1 MARGTW
7 DDTNKPKAP
16 GYYHR
21 MVQAAQETAES
32 ISGILAMPVKSNWG
46 PIKAVTEVSG
56 LPELKHKFG
65 TSMEFTAYKLGRL
78 ALLGNPEKLLLYRL
92 ADGSAAKGKASLKN
106 SESEQTAVINFET
119 IYASDRDFKLS
130 VASNIVNSSNKDIS
144 LYEGTTLLGKVE
156 NISGTLQ
163 EILDIINKSTIGDY
177 VVGTLADN
185 ATGTLAD
192 VSSVAFTGG
201 NNGTTS
207 ITNDDY
213 VSAME
218 AIRAYEFDGFTLD
231 GVSDPA
237 LIATVKEWGEECQK
251 EGLDFLIFSATN
263 ETTLNAANQK
273 SKGYNSTLM
282 HNGFAKTLTYDK
294 VDYTI
299 AEAMVYVA
307 ALALSKNLKGSICN
321 AETIFTDVQ
330 PRLKRTEVDSALEA
344 GTIVFTVK
352 KNGKVVIVDDVNTY
366 KDYEKEEDKVLGNI
380 RAIRFINTVNKT
392 CAIKA
397 EDDLE
402 GQVSGD
408 DTGHTI
414 ILSGFKNFFDE
425 WKKLGIISGYTAE
438 TDEENQAKAETDEYF
453 WKWSADYV
461 NVTKRIYSKGNLVG

>member
-7 DDTNKPKAP
+7 SETNKPKAP
-16 GYYHR
+16 GFYHR
-21 MVQAAQETAES
+21 MVQKAQETAES
-32 ISGILAMPVKSNWG
+32 ISGVLAMPVKSNWG
-46 PIKAVTEVSG
+46 PIKTVTEVSG
-56 LPELKHKFG
+56 LQELKHKFG
-65 TSMEFTAYKLGRL
+65 TSMDFTAYKLGRL

-92 ADGSAAKGKASLKN
+92 ADDSAAKGAASLKN
-106 SESEQTAVINFET
+106 SEDTDVIKFET
-119 IYASDRDFKLS
+119 LYPSDRDFKLS

-144 LYEGTTLLGKVE
+144 LYEGTTLLGKIE
-156 NISGTLQ
+156 NITGTLQ
-163 EILDIINKSTIGDY
+163 EILDIINKSNIGDY
-177 VVGTLADN
+177 VVGKLVDG

-213 VSAME
+213 ISAME
-218 AIRAYEFDGFTLD
+218 VIRAYEFDGFTLD

-237 LIATVKEWGEECQK
+237 LIATVKEWGDECKK

-282 HNGFAKTLTYDK
+282 HNGFAKTLTYDN

-299 AEAMVYVA
+299 AETMVYVA

-330 PRLKRTEVDSALEA
+330 PRLKRTEIDSALEA
-344 GTIVFTVK
+344 GTIVFTAK

-380 RAIRFINTVNKT
+380 RAIRFINTVNKI

-397 EDDLE
+397 EDDFE

-408 DTGHTI
+408 ETGHTI

-425 WKKLGIISGYTAE
+425 WKKLGIIKGYTAE
-438 TDEENQAKAETDEYF
+438 TDEENQATAATDEYF

-461 NVTKRIYSKGNLVG
+461 NVTKRIYSTGNLVG